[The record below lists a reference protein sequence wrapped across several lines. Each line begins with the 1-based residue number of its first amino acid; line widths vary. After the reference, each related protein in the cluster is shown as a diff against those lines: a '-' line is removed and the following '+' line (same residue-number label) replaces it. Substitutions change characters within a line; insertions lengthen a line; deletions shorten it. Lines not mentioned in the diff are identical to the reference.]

1 MDPDFWTS
9 LIVCVAMV
17 GAALWLIHVHW
28 EHWQEA
34 DADTSLSPRD
44 RDHLKR
50 RHRRRMQTSTMFGVV
65 GIAIFAGRLFPLDD
79 PSVPAFLYWTGVLL
93 LVLWMALLAMADIV
107 ATRVHFNVQRRKAEG
122 ERARLEAKLR
132 RFEEERSEESDFGDS
147 AEESP
152 GPDKS

>member
-1 MDPDFWTS
+1 MDPEFWSS
-9 LIVCVAMV
+9 LVVCVAMV

-34 DADTSLSPRD
+34 EADTSLSDRD

-65 GIAIFAGRLFPLDD
+65 GIAILAGRLFPLDE
-79 PSVPAFLYWTGVLL
+79 PSVPSLLYWTGVLL

-107 ATRVHFNVQRRKAEG
+107 ATRVHFNVQRRKTEG

-132 RFEEERSEESDFGDS
+132 RFEREQVEKTDSGDS
-147 AEESP
+147 AEEPS
-152 GPDKS
+152 GRDGS